1 MLFSLLTRRIS
12 SSFNHQFIKPFSIPS
27 SSLFL
32 KKSITTSTTTI
43 SSSITTKNIFS
54 RFYNNNNNNNNITTS
69 TNRRERNMST
79 YGSKAAERLAGKTV
93 LITGASAGIGKA
105 TALELV
111 GAAGGNLKLILA
123 ARRVER
129 LEELK
134 THIEKEYG
142 AKGAKVLAVSL
153 DVSKYDT
160 LPGFVQSLPKEFA
173 DVDVLINN
181 AGMVHGVERVGD
193 IKQAD
198 IDVMFH
204 TNVLGLIALTQ
215 AIIPIFKAKGKGD
228 VVNLG
233 SIAGRDPYPGGAIYC
248 ATKAALRSFSHSLRK
263 EVIDTRIR
271 VIEVDPGAVE
281 TEFSIVRFR
290 GDKSKADAVYTGTEP
305 LVAEDIAEII
315 TFALTRRENFVIA
328 ETLVFPSHQ
337 ASASHVYRKPS
348 QL

>member
-1 MLFSLLTRRIS
+1 
-12 SSFNHQFIKPFSIPS
+12 
-27 SSLFL
+27 
-32 KKSITTSTTTI
+32 
-43 SSSITTKNIFS
+43 
-54 RFYNNNNNNNNITTS
+54 
-69 TNRRERNMST
+69 MST
-79 YGSKAAERLAGKTV
+79 YGPKAAERIAGKTV

-111 GAAGGNLKLILA
+111 GAANGNLKLILA
-123 ARRVER
+123 ARRVDR

-134 THIEKEYG
+134 KHIESEYSN
-142 AKGAKVLAVSL
+142 AKVLAVEL
-153 DVSKYDT
+153 DVSKHDT
-160 LPGFVQSLPKEFA
+160 IPGFVSSLPAEFA

-193 IKQAD
+193 IKSSD
-198 IDVMFH
+198 VDVMFN
-204 TNVLGLIALTQ
+204 TNVLGMIALTQ
-215 AIIPIFKAKGKGD
+215 AIIPIFKKKNSGD

-281 TEFSIVRFR
+281 TEFSIVRYR
-290 GDKSKADAVYTGTEP
+290 GDKGKADAVYQGTEP

-315 TFALTRRENFVIA
+315 TFALTRRQNFVVA

-337 ASASHVYRKPS
+337 ASASHIYRK
-348 QL
+348 L

>member
-1 MLFSLLTRRIS
+1 MLSRFTSLTRSFLS
-12 SSFNHQFIKPFSIPS
+12 SKTPTHLAATPTALT
-27 SSLFL
+27 SLFTKL
-32 KKSITTSTTTI
+32 HHQTS
-43 SSSITTKNIFS
+43 S
-54 RFYNNNNNNNNITTS
+54 
-69 TNRRERNMST
+69 MST
-79 YGSKAAERLAGKTV
+79 YGSKAAERIAGKTV
-93 LITGASAGIGKA
+93 LITGASAGIGQA

-111 GAAGGNLKLILA
+111 AAANGNLKLILS
-123 ARRVER
+123 ARRVDR
-129 LEELK
+129 LQELK
-134 THIEKEYG
+134 EKIEKEYG
-142 AKGAKVLAVSL
+142 DRGVKVLAVEV

-160 LPGFVQSLPKEFA
+160 LPAFVDSLPEEFA

-198 IDVMFH
+198 IDIMFH

-215 AIIPIFKAKGKGD
+215 AIIPKFKAKNKGD

-281 TEFSIVRFR
+281 TEFSVVRFR
-290 GDKSKADAVYTGTEP
+290 GDKSKADSVYTGTQP
-305 LVAEDIAEII
+305 LVAEDIAEVI
-315 TFALTRRENFVIA
+315 TFALTRRENTVIA

-337 ASASHVYRKPS
+337 ASASHVHRKN
-348 QL
+348 